1 MRLQVAILVILLL
14 LQCGLSDTPQTVVTF
29 EPANKD
35 LVLRRVEKRAEV
47 TYTYNVVDDQRFHQ
61 FPDFAIEIN
70 LPYSQYVKIEYNIQN
85 WTPEVTYFF
94 TRVIIDG
101 GEPFRELRVATG
113 YINYHSH

>member
-14 LQCGLSDTPQTVVTF
+14 LQCGLSDTIQTNITF

-47 TYTYNVVDDQRFHQ
+47 TYTYNVVDDFKFHQ

-85 WTPEVTYFF
+85 WTPEVAYFD

-101 GEPFRELRVATG
+101 SEPFKEFRVTTG
-113 YINYHSH
+113 YTNHHSN